1 MHEDSVKTPLSQQV
15 NMLHVVTAKQI
26 SWEAIKIN
34 FFSMCQRKQKMTK
47 KIWRKKEK
55 NLPESDGRMT
65 PDYLVATLSKL
76 KSRPFLKL
84 RNFCGGYDTLK
95 VINERCITT
104 SLDAINVHSITL
116 NKS

>member
-1 MHEDSVKTPLSQQV
+1 
-15 NMLHVVTAKQI
+15 
-26 SWEAIKIN
+26 
-34 FFSMCQRKQKMTK
+34 
-47 KIWRKKEK
+47 
-55 NLPESDGRMT
+55 MT